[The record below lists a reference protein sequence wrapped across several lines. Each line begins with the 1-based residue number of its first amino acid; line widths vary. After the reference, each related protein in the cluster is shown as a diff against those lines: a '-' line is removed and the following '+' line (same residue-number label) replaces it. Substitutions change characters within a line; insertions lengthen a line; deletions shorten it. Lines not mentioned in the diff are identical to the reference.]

1 MKYDI
6 VITNS
11 CKKDI
16 KKASQQGKNIDL
28 LFEIVDRLSEGE
40 VLEPKFKDHQ
50 LSGEYKGKRECHIE
64 PDFLLIYEI
73 IKKEIVLCLVRVGS
87 HSELFSNVI

>member
-1 MKYDI
+1 MIYDI

-16 KKASQQGKNIDL
+16 KKASKQGKNIDL
-28 LFEIVDRLSEGE
+28 LFEIVDQLSEGKQ
-40 VLEPKFKDHQ
+40 LEPKYRDHK
-50 LSGEYKGKRECHIE
+50 LSGNYEGKRECHIE

-73 IKKEIVLCLVRVGS
+73 RESEIVLYLVRAGS
-87 HSELFSNVI
+87 HSELFR

>member
-16 KKASQQGKNIDL
+16 RKASKQGKNLDL
-28 LFEIVDRLSEGE
+28 LFEVVDRLSEGE
-40 VLEPKFKDHQ
+40 TLDPKYNDHK
-50 LSGEYKGKRECHIE
+50 LSGDYYGKRECHIE
-64 PDFLLIYEI
+64 PDFLLIYQI
-73 IKKEIVLCLVRVGS
+73 IEKEIVLYLVRVGS
-87 HSELFSNVI
+87 HSELFK

>member
-16 KKASQQGKNIDL
+16 KKASKQGKNLDL
-28 LFEIVDRLSEGE
+28 LFEVVDQLSEGKT
-40 VLEPKFKDHQ
+40 LDSKYKDHK
-50 LSGEYKGKRECHIE
+50 LSGEYKGMRECHIE
-64 PDFLLIYEI
+64 PDFLLIYLIQE
-73 IKKEIVLCLVRVGS
+73 KEIVLYLVRVGS
-87 HSELFSNVI
+87 HSELFK

>member
-16 KKASQQGKNIDL
+16 KRASKQGKNIDL
-28 LFEIVDRLSEGE
+28 LFEVVDKLSDGE
-40 VLEPKFKDHQ
+40 TLEPKYKDHK
-50 LSGEYKGKRECHIE
+50 LSGEYDGMRECHIE
-64 PDFLLIYEI
+64 PDFLLIYKIVEKDI
-73 IKKEIVLCLVRVGS
+73 ILFLVRVGT
-87 HSELFSNVI
+87 HSDLFK

>member
-16 KKASQQGKNIDL
+16 KRASKQGKNIDL
-28 LFEIVDRLSEGE
+28 LFDVVDQLSEG
-40 VLEPKFKDHQ
+40 LTLDQKYKDHK
-50 LSGEYKGKRECHIE
+50 LSGKYEGKRECHIE
-64 PDFLLIYEI
+64 PDFLLIYQIE
-73 IKKEIVLCLVRVGS
+73 KTEIVLYLVRIGS
-87 HSELFSNVI
+87 HSELFD

>member
-16 KKASQQGKNIDL
+16 KKANKQGKNINL
-28 LFEIVDRLSEGE
+28 LFEIVD
-40 VLEPKFKDHQ
+40 Q
-50 LSGEYKGKRECHIE
+50 LSDGKTLPPKYNDHKLSGQYEGKRECHIE
-64 PDFLLIYEI
+64 PDFLLIYQIVE
-73 IKKEIVLCLVRVGS
+73 KEIVLYLVRVGS
-87 HSELFSNVI
+87 HSELFK

>member
-16 KKASQQGKNIDL
+16 KRASKQGKNIDL
-28 LFEIVDRLSEGE
+28 LFEIVDQLSEGKQ
-40 VLEPKFKDHQ
+40 LEPKYKDHK
-50 LSGEYKGKRECHIE
+50 LSGNYEGKRECHIE
-64 PDFLLIYEI
+64 PDFLLIYA
-73 IKKEIVLCLVRVGS
+73 IKELEIVLYLVRVGS
-87 HSELFSNVI
+87 HSELFR

>member
-16 KKASQQGKNIDL
+16 KRASKQGKNIDL
-28 LFEIVDRLSEGE
+28 LFDIVDQLSEGKQ
-40 VLEPKFKDHQ
+40 LEAKYRDHK
-50 LSGEYKGKRECHIE
+50 LSGSFEGKRECHIE

-73 IKKEIVLCLVRVGS
+73 KESEIVLYLVRVGS
-87 HSELFSNVI
+87 HSELFR

>member
-1 MKYDI
+1 MIYDI

-16 KKASQQGKNIDL
+16 KRASKQGKNIDL
-28 LFEIVDRLSEGE
+28 LFEIVDQLSEGKQ
-40 VLEPKFKDHQ
+40 LEPKYRDHK
-50 LSGEYKGKRECHIE
+50 LSGNYEGKRECHIE

-73 IKKEIVLCLVRVGS
+73 RESEIVLYLVRVGS
-87 HSELFSNVI
+87 HSELFR

>member
-1 MKYDI
+1 MIYDI

-16 KKASQQGKNIDL
+16 KRASKQGKNIDL
-28 LFEIVDRLSEGE
+28 LFEIVDQLSEGKQ
-40 VLEPKFKDHQ
+40 LEPKYRDHK
-50 LSGEYKGKRECHIE
+50 LSGNYEGKRECHIE

-73 IKKEIVLCLVRVGS
+73 RESEIVLYLVRAGS
-87 HSELFSNVI
+87 HSELFR